1 VAKHKCGRKVTN
13 VFLRVSVVKRFFLRS
28 GNWEPIRYT
37 LQIMVR
43 LSSFL
48 FLLFSALLFSTI
60 TIAQEKDS
68 PMTHH
73 ARGTFTVDVKPLTP
87 PPAEGIGRFSIDK
100 QIHGDLEATTKG
112 EMFSAGDPKTGMAG
126 YVAIEV
132 VTGVLAGKK
141 GSFALQQ
148 SATMD
153 TSGRKLSVVVVPG
166 SGTGELKGIAGT
178 FDIQIAN
185 GQHSYDLEYTL
196 P

>member
-1 VAKHKCGRKVTN
+1 MLKRRGKARKV
-13 VFLRVSVVKRFFLRS
+13 FLGVSVVKRFFLRPR
-28 GNWEPIRYT
+28 NWEPIRYT

-60 TIAQEKDS
+60 TVAQEKDS

-87 PPAEGIGRFSIDK
+87 TPAEGIGRFSIDK

-132 VTGVLAGKK
+132 VTGTLAGKK

-153 TSGRKLSVVVVPG
+153 TSGRKLSVNVVPG
-166 SGTGELKGIAGT
+166 SGTGELKGIGGT